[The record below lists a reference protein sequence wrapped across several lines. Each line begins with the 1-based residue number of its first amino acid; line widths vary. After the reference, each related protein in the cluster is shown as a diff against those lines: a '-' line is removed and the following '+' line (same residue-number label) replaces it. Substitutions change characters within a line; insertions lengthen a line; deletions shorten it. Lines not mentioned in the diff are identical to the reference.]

1 MSEFAGRISRPRPE
15 RAGVCN
21 ATRLATRLPNGL
33 SPAAENE
40 YSLSFNGVDQ
50 SVDTGLIPDF
60 INTNATLSFW
70 CNMDNLTGFQALGC
84 YSSGKQ
90 FYVGFNGTNAGF
102 ALQATGKSS
111 TDISSYIAAGK
122 WHHICFVADGGTARY
137 YVDGV
142 SRDTHS
148 YTPDA
153 SANPDTPLYIGAIP
167 DGSGGSGIVYPM
179 EGDVDEVSIWS
190 AALSAEAVA
199 AVYNSGRPIDLNYG
213 RGDYANS
220 ADLVSWWRMGDINLG
235 GGDTVPDAAGSN
247 DGTLVNEP
255 AYTVD
260 NPPNYSNWALGFDGV
275 DQYGTSAGDA
285 TLASKSYSF
294 WAKSDDTGR
303 NDIFDHGD
311 DNIGGFEFNGPTAL
325 LYLNSTSGGG
335 AYYRYWADNAAQ
347 DDNAWHHWVV
357 YIEHD
362 DISNCK
368 LYCDGV
374 VQGVIETNTTG
385 SAAAYTTG
393 IRIGR
398 GADNYFEGSLDE
410 FAIFDGELTNAQV
423 NEIFRAGKPGTLDG
437 MNPEHWFRMGENNSG
452 TGDWV
457 TDMGSEGDDLA
468 LYNSPTFERSV
479 PAADASWNNR
489 SIEFDGVDQYVDL
502 GTSSTLNPANITI
515 AMWVKP
521 DALTDWD
528 YLFTR
533 GQADYN
539 EAYRFEVGSANLYA
553 SFGNGSSN
561 GNISKAHGM
570 SNGTWYHVALTYD
583 GATATL
589 FVDGASIGTESISIE
604 MEQATRT
611 TTIGQ
616 PLTSHGGYF
625 DGQIDSVGLWSRA
638 LTAAQI
644 LEIYNGGIP
653 FDLSGHLPVAW
664 YRMGDLDNPGGT
676 TIRDFGIN
684 LAPPSELVT
693 NGDFDSG
700 TTSWTAG
707 SNGTLSWQS
716 GVLRVTTSG
725 GAGSANQVIALSSG
739 ATFTLTFDVVAETQS
754 SGIPFVQVT
763 SGLTNTGITSTG
775 SHTIVFTAT
784 SNNSTLTFSLGGAA
798 ADGEYL
804 EIDNVSVKQVL
815 YGNPGALQNSP
826 TWTTDTP

>member
-33 SPAAENE
+33 SPAAEND
-40 YSLSFNGVDQ
+40 YALSLNGVDQ
-50 SVDTGLIPDF
+50 YVDCGTGIGD
-60 INTNATLSFW
+60 
-70 CNMDNLTGFQALGC
+70 ALGDN
-84 YSSGKQ
+84 YAGDLTVSMWFKADATSGSVGLFSISAFGSSSGPLNIR
-90 FYVGFNGTNAGF
+90 FNSDSLDYRLNVSGWVRAVAFTDTTNWNHLACVY
-102 ALQATGKSS
+102 K
-111 TDISSYIAAGK
+111 
-122 WHHICFVADGGTARY
+122 
-137 YVDGV
+137 
-142 SRDTHS
+142 
-148 YTPDA
+148 
-153 SANPDTPLYIGAIP
+153 
-167 DGSGGSGIVYPM
+167 GGSEADSKMYLNGVPTGATSGTFPSSSDMDLDGLKTVIGGYYSASYVFD
-179 EGDVDEVSIWS
+179 GNIDECAIWS
-190 AALSAEAVA
+190 AALSADAVT

-247 DGTLVNEP
+247 DGTLVNDP

-260 NPPNYSNWALGFDGV
+260 NPPNYSDWALGFDGV
-275 DQYGTSAGDA
+275 DQYADA
-285 TLASKSYSF
+285 ALTLNTGSYTISS
-294 WAKSDDTGR
+294 WLKWDSTGGAFPYW
-303 NDIFDHGD
+303 FDHREGEVD
-311 DNIGGFEFNGPTAL
+311 AIAV
-325 LYLNSTSGGG
+325 YLQESGGKLRALVYQNETTHITASYDMDVDVWTHLCLVKDG
-335 AYYRYWADNAAQ
+335 ATFNLYKDGILWGTVGSIGSEAQGTAFRLGSRY
-347 DDNAWHHWVV
+347 
-357 YIEHD
+357 
-362 DISNCK
+362 
-368 LYCDGV
+368 
-374 VQGVIETNTTG
+374 TN
-385 SAAAYTTG
+385 S
-393 IRIGR
+393 
-398 GADNYFEGSLDE
+398 NYFEGEMDE
-410 FAIFDGELTNAQV
+410 VGLWDTVALTSSQV
-423 NEIFRAGKPGTLDG
+423 NDIYNGGTPAALALSPT
-437 MNPEHWFRMGENNSG
+437 NWWRMGEDNSG
-452 TGDWV
+452 EGYTV
-457 TDMGSEGDDLA
+457 TDMGSESDDLT
-468 LYNSPTFERSV
+468 LYNTPTFERSV

-521 DALTDWD
+521 GALTDWD

-589 FVDGASIGTESISIE
+589 FLDGASIGTESISIV

-664 YRMGDLDNPGGT
+664 YRMGDLDNPGGG

-684 LAPPSELVT
+684 LAPPSEQIT
-693 NGDFDSG
+693 NGDFATDSDWVKG
-700 TTSWTAG
+700 TGWTISGGSASSDGSQSGNSNLKQVAGLLTGNILYEITFTVSDYSAGNVRTVLGGSAVGTNRNANGSYTQVLTIAGG
-707 SNGTLSWQS
+707 SNFFIQADTDF
-716 GVLRVTTSG
+716 V
-725 GAGSANQVIALSSG
+725 GS
-739 ATFTLTFDVVAETQS
+739 
-754 SGIPFVQVT
+754 
-763 SGLTNTGITSTG
+763 
-775 SHTIVFTAT
+775 
-784 SNNSTLTFSLGGAA
+784 
-798 ADGEYL
+798 
-804 EIDNVSVKQVL
+804 IDDVSVKQVL